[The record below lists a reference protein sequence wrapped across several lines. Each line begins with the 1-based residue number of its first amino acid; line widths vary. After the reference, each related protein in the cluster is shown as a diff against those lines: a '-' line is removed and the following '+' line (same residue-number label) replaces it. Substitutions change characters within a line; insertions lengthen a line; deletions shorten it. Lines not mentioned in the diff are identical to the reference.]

1 MTNQYLSR
9 RRPAKCPRCGKKSIA
24 RIIYGLPL
32 MTDQLNRDL
41 SDGKVILGGCSQE
54 ADDPAWKCTE
64 CNTNIYINNIAS

>member
-1 MTNQYLSR
+1 
-9 RRPAKCPRCGKKSIA
+9 
-24 RIIYGLPL
+24 